1 MIRALH
7 VIPAIAPR
15 YGGPSTVIVEVCQA
29 LVRNGVSIQVVST
42 DTNGN
47 LAPITR
53 NDIKSELNI
62 KLFRKTFSESFQY
75 AAGFKVWLQN
85 SLDQFDLVHGHA
97 MWAYLTGAAA
107 QVCFQNHKPF
117 ILRPAG
123 MLSSYSLEK
132 KSILKKIFWHF
143 REKHM
148 VRNATAFHATS
159 QGEAEEIR
167 RLRPDAD
174 IWTIPHGLPD
184 EAFSVPAEPDWLRQR
199 CPGAGDKPIIL
210 FFSRIHPKKGLSDI
224 LIPAFSQM
232 TPGFHLAIAGGEDSH
247 VAGYENEVRQKVQ
260 ALGLKDRVTFLGSIN
275 PEDRWRLLDGAAVF
289 VLPSQ
294 SENFGVVVTEAMARG
309 TPVVISDQVQIGD
322 IVEKN
327 SGGRV
332 IPRDA
337 TLWAQTLSE
346 VVQNPWN
353 RYPRFRGTWDTAA
366 KAVIQGY
373 EKILKAK

>member
-1 MIRALH
+1 MRVLQI
-7 VIPAIAPR
+7 IPAIASR
-15 YGGPSTVIVEVCQA
+15 YGGPTTNLFPLCRA
-29 LVRNGVSIQVVST
+29 LVAEGCSVEIAST
-42 DTNGN
+42 DADGPGGR
-47 LAPITR
+47 LESSQIPSDLQIR
-53 NDIKSELNI
+53 
-62 KLFRKTFSESFQY
+62 LFVRTWSESWKYSRPFANWIGANVGNY
-75 AAGFKVWLQN
+75 
-85 SLDQFDLVHGHA
+85 DLVHTHA
-97 MWAYLTGAAA
+97 VWSHLPACGALASI
-107 QVCFQNHKPF
+107 QKNIPF
-117 ILRPAG
+117 VVRPAG
-123 MLSSYSLEK
+123 MLSSYSMGRKSLAK
-132 KSILKKIFWHF
+132 KVLWWL
-143 REKHM
+143 REGKM

-247 VAGYENEVRQKVQ
+247 VAGYENEVRQQVQ

-294 SENFGVVVTEAMARG
+294 AENFGVVVTEAMARG

-337 TLWAQTLSE
+337 ALWAQTLSE